1 VSHFDEALRRGDV
14 TDAERISR
22 ERDLERL
29 RTMAMSLL
37 RENERLVARL
47 GELYKQVAEAKGEAA
62 AQLRLEIAALEQE
75 IAKRRERIFQHQ
87 SEKRSVAKGK
97 DGEQPKPAQKGHGP
111 REQPKLEVEDVV
123 HDLDDAD
130 KTCPACGGELEE
142 WEGQFEE
149 SDEVEV
155 IERRYVI
162 KHHKRKKYR
171 CGCGSCI
178 ETAPA
183 PTRLIEGGR
192 YSVDFAITVAVDKY
206 LLHLPL
212 ERQVAAMARL
222 GLEVDSQTL
231 FDQLWALNRL
241 LLPAYNRLAD
251 VQRGRPLLF
260 VDESRWPLL
269 GVKGKGAESTKW
281 HIWTLVSEL
290 GVYYEIYD
298 GRDADSAED
307 LLADFKGYVMCD
319 GFSAYESLAKAYP
332 EIRLVQCWVH
342 VRRNFVECE
351 KAFPTECGQVLGL
364 IGKLYEIEQR
374 AGDDL
379 EERRRLRH
387 EESRK
392 VLADIQSWVF
402 EVRSVPGT
410 ALHEAIKYMTNRW
423 SRLTRFVENPALPLD
438 NNPAERA
445 LRGPVVGRK
454 NHYGSRSPRGTQV
467 AALFYSLLESAKLVG
482 IEPAA
487 YLRRAVE
494 AAFAGQTIPL
504 PHEIANGA

>member
-1 VSHFDEALRRGDV
+1 M

-22 ERDLERL
+22 EKDLERL

-37 RENERLVARL
+37 RENERLLARL
-47 GELYKQVAEAKGEAA
+47 GELYKQVADAKGEAA

-75 IAKRRERIFQHQ
+75 IEKRREVFRNQ
-87 SEKRSVAKGK
+87 SERRPADKGK
-97 DGEQPKPAQKGHGP
+97 GDEQPKPPQKGHGP
-111 REQPKLEVEDVV
+111 REQPKLEVEPVF

-130 KTCPACGGELEE
+130 KTCSVCGGGLEE

-149 SDEVEV
+149 AEEIEV

-162 KHHKRKKYR
+162 KCHKRRKYR
-171 CGCGSCI
+171 CRCGACI

-183 PTRLIEGGR
+183 PRKLIEGGR
-192 YSVDFAITVAVDKY
+192 YSVNFAITVAVDKY
-206 LLHLPL
+206 LMHLPL
-212 ERQVAAMARL
+212 ERQVAAASRL

-241 LLPAYNRLAD
+241 LLPAYHRLAD
-251 VQRGRPLLF
+251 VQRARPLLY

-269 GVKGKGAESTKW
+269 GVKGKGAEASKW
-281 HIWTLVSEL
+281 HIWTMVSDL

-332 EIRLVQCWVH
+332 EIRLVQRWVH

-351 KAFPTECGQVLGL
+351 KAFPAECGEVLGL

-379 EERRRLRH
+379 ELRRKLRD
-387 EESRK
+387 EESRE
-392 VLADIQSWVF
+392 VLAKIQAWVF
-402 EVRSVPGT
+402 AVRSLPGT
-410 ALHEAIKYMTNRW
+410 ALHEAILYMTNRW

-438 NNPAERA
+438 NNAAERA

-454 NHYGSRSPRGTQV
+454 NHYGSRSLRGTQV
-467 AALFYSLLESAKLVG
+467 AALFYSLLESAKQVG
-482 IEPAA
+482 IEPAT
-487 YLRRAVE
+487 YLKTAAE
-494 AAFAGQTIPL
+494 AAFAGQPIPL
-504 PHEIANGA
+504 PHEIAKQG

>member
-1 VSHFDEALRRGDV
+1 M
-14 TDAERISR
+14 TDADRIAR
-22 ERDLERL
+22 EKSLERL

-37 RENERLVARL
+37 RENERLLARL

-62 AQLRLEIAALEQE
+62 AQLRLEIAALERE
-75 IAKRRERIFQHQ
+75 IEKRRESIFQHQ
-87 SEKRSVAKGK
+87 SERRPADKGK
-97 DGEQPKPAQKGHGP
+97 DGEAPKPPQKGHGP
-111 REQPKLEVEDVV
+111 REQPKLEVEEVV

-130 KTCPACGGELEE
+130 KTCTACGGDLEE

-162 KHHKRKKYR
+162 KRHKRKKYR
-171 CGCGSCI
+171 CRCGSCI

-183 PTRLIEGGR
+183 PRRLIEGGR
-192 YSVDFAITVAVDKY
+192 YSVSFAITVAVDKY
-206 LLHLPL
+206 LMHLPL
-212 ERQVAAMARL
+212 ERQVVAMARL
-222 GLEVDSQTL
+222 GLDVDSQTL

-241 LLPAYNRLAD
+241 LLPAYQRLAD
-251 VQRGRPLLF
+251 VQRARPLLF

-307 LLADFKGYVMCD
+307 LLADFKGYAMCD

-351 KAFPTECGQVLGL
+351 KAFPAECGQILGL

-379 EERRRLRH
+379 ELRGRLRA
-387 EESRK
+387 EESRQ
-392 VLADIQSWVF
+392 VLAEIQSWVF
-402 EVRSVPGT
+402 AVRSVPGT
-410 ALHEAIKYMTNRW
+410 ALHEAITYMTNRW

-454 NHYGSRSPRGTQV
+454 NHYGSRSLRGTQV

-482 IEPAA
+482 IDPAA
-487 YLRRAVE
+487 YLRTAVE
-494 AAFAGQTIPL
+494 AAFAGQQIPL
-504 PHEIANGA
+504 PHEIAKQS

>member
-1 VSHFDEALRRGDV
+1 M
-14 TDAERISR
+14 TDADRIAR
-22 ERDLERL
+22 EKDLERL

-37 RENERLVARL
+37 QENERLMARL

-62 AQLRLEIAALEQE
+62 AQLRLEIAALENE
-75 IAKRRERIFQHQ
+75 IAKRRARIFQHT
-87 SEKRSVAKGK
+87 SEKRPGAKGK
-97 DGEQPKPAQKGHGP
+97 DGEQAKPPQTGHGP
-111 REQPKLEVEDVV
+111 REQSKLEVEPVV

-130 KTCPACGGELEE
+130 KTCSSCGGDLEE

-155 IERRYVI
+155 VERRYVI
-162 KHHKRKKYR
+162 KRHKRKKYR
-171 CGCGSCI
+171 CRCGSCI

-183 PTRLIEGGR
+183 PQRLIEGGR
-192 YSVDFAITVAVDKY
+192 YSVNFAITVAVDKY

-212 ERQVAAMARL
+212 ERQVAAMGRL

-241 LLPAYNRLAD
+241 LLPAYHRLGD
-251 VQRGRPLLF
+251 VQRTRPLLF

-281 HIWTLVSEL
+281 HIWTLVSDL
-290 GVYYEIYD
+290 GAYYEIFD
-298 GRDADSAED
+298 GRDADSAAD
-307 LLADFKGYVMCD
+307 MLAGFKGYVMCD
-319 GFSAYESLAKAYP
+319 GFKAYESLAKAYP

-342 VRRNFVECE
+342 ARRNFVECE
-351 KAFPTECGQVLGL
+351 NAFPEECGQILDL
-364 IGKLYEIEQR
+364 IGKLYEIERR

-379 EERRRLRH
+379 EERRRLRD

-392 VLADIQSWVF
+392 VLAEIQSWVF
-402 EVRSVPGT
+402 EVRSTPGT
-410 ALHEAIKYMTNRW
+410 ALHEAILYMTNRW
-423 SRLTRFVENPALPLD
+423 SRLTRFVDNPALPLD

-454 NHYGSRSPRGTQV
+454 NHYGSRSLRGTQV

-482 IEPAA
+482 LDPAA
-487 YLRRAVE
+487 YLRTAVE
-494 AAFAGQTIPL
+494 AAFAGREIPL
-504 PHEIANGA
+504 PHELATRT

>member
-1 VSHFDEALRRGDV
+1 V

-22 ERDLERL
+22 EKDLERL

-37 RENERLVARL
+37 HENERLLARL
-47 GELYKQVAEAKGEAA
+47 GELYKQVADAKGEAA

-75 IAKRRERIFQHQ
+75 IEKRREVFRNQ
-87 SEKRSVAKGK
+87 SERRPADKGK
-97 DGEQPKPAQKGHGP
+97 GDEQPKPPQKGHGP
-111 REQPKLEVEDVV
+111 REQPKLEVEPVF

-130 KTCPACGGELEE
+130 KTCSVCGGGLEE

-149 SDEVEV
+149 AEEIEV

-162 KHHKRKKYR
+162 KCHKRRKYR
-171 CGCGSCI
+171 CRCGACI

-183 PTRLIEGGR
+183 PRKLIEGGR
-192 YSVDFAITVAVDKY
+192 YSVNFAITVAVDKY
-206 LLHLPL
+206 LMHLPL
-212 ERQVAAMARL
+212 ERQVAAASRL

-231 FDQLWALNRL
+231 FDQLWALNKL
-241 LLPAYNRLAD
+241 LLPAYQRLAD
-251 VQRGRPLLF
+251 VQRARPLLY

-269 GVKGKGAESTKW
+269 GVKGKGAEASKW
-281 HIWTLVSEL
+281 HIWTMVSDL

-351 KAFPTECGQVLGL
+351 KAFPAECGEVLGL

-379 EERRRLRH
+379 ELRRKLRD
-387 EESRK
+387 EESRE
-392 VLADIQSWVF
+392 VLGKIQAWVF
-402 EVRSVPGT
+402 AVRSLPGT
-410 ALHEAIKYMTNRW
+410 ALHEAILYMTNRW

-438 NNPAERA
+438 NNAAERA

-454 NHYGSRSPRGTQV
+454 NHYGSRSLRGTQV
-467 AALFYSLLESAKLVG
+467 AALFYSLLESAKQMG
-482 IEPAA
+482 IDPAA
-487 YLRRAVE
+487 YLKTAAE
-494 AAFAGQTIPL
+494 AAFAGEKIPL
-504 PHEIANGA
+504 PHEIAKQS

>member
-1 VSHFDEALRRGDV
+1 V
-14 TDAERISR
+14 TDADRIAR
-22 ERDLERL
+22 EKDLERL

-37 RENERLVARL
+37 RENERLLARL

-62 AQLRLEIAALEQE
+62 AQLRLEIAALERE
-75 IAKRRERIFQHQ
+75 IEKRREQVFRNQ
-87 SEKRSVAKGK
+87 SEKRSTDTGK
-97 DGEQPKPAQKGHGP
+97 DKEQPKPPQKGHGP
-111 REQPKLEVEDVV
+111 REQPKLEVEPVV

-130 KTCPACGGELEE
+130 KTCPACGGDLEA

-149 SDEVEV
+149 SDEIDVN
-155 IERRYVI
+155 ERRYVI
-162 KHHKRKKYR
+162 KRHKRRKYR
-171 CGCGSCI
+171 CRCGACI

-183 PTRLIEGGR
+183 PPKLIEGGR
-192 YSVDFAITVAVDKY
+192 YSVNFAISIAVDKY

-231 FDQLWALNRL
+231 FDQLWALHRR
-241 LLPAYNRLAD
+241 LLPAYQRLAD
-251 VQRGRPLLF
+251 VQRAQPLLF

-269 GVKGKGAESTKW
+269 GVKGKGADASKW
-281 HIWTLVSEL
+281 HIWTLVSNL
-290 GVYYEIYD
+290 GVYYDIYD

-307 LLADFKGYVMCD
+307 LLAGFKGYAMCD

-351 KAFPTECGQVLGL
+351 SAFPTECGQILGL
-364 IGKLYEIEQR
+364 IGKLYEIEKR

-379 EERRRLRH
+379 EERRRLRD

-392 VLADIQSWVF
+392 VLAEIQSWVF
-402 EVRSVPGT
+402 EVRSLPGT
-410 ALHEAIKYMTNRW
+410 ALHEAILYMTNRW
-423 SRLTRFVENPALPLD
+423 SRLIRFVDNPALPLD
-438 NNPAERA
+438 NNAAERA

-454 NHYGSRSPRGTQV
+454 NHYGSRSLRGTQV

-482 IEPAA
+482 IDPAA
-487 YLRRAVE
+487 YLRTAVE
-494 AAFAGQTIPL
+494 AAFAGKQIPL
-504 PHEIANGA
+504 PHEIAKQS

>member
-1 VSHFDEALRRGDV
+1 V
-14 TDAERISR
+14 TDAERISQ
-22 ERDLERL
+22 EKDVERL

-37 RENERLVARL
+37 QENERLLARL
-47 GELYKQVAEAKGEAA
+47 GKLYEQVAEAKGEAA
-62 AQLRLEIAALEQE
+62 AQLRLQIAALEQE
-75 IAKRRERIFQHQ
+75 IAKRRARIFQHQ
-87 SEKRSVAKGK
+87 SEKRPSGERTDGDEAK
-97 DGEQPKPAQKGHGP
+97 PPQKGHGP
-111 REQPKLEVEDVV
+111 REQPKLQVEDVV

-130 KTCPACGGELEE
+130 KTCPKCGGDLEE

-149 SDEVEV
+149 SEEVEV

-162 KHHKRKKYR
+162 KCHKRKKYR
-171 CGCGSCI
+171 CRCGSCV

-183 PTRLIEGGR
+183 PQRLIEGGR
-192 YSVDFAITVAVDKY
+192 YSVSFAITVAVDKY

-241 LLPAYNRLAD
+241 LLPAYHRLGD
-251 VQRGRPLLF
+251 VQRARPLLF

-281 HIWTLVSEL
+281 HIWTAVSDL
-290 GVYYEIYD
+290 GVYYEIHD
-298 GRDADSAED
+298 GRDADSADE
-307 LLADFKGYVMCD
+307 LLAGFKGYVMCD

-351 KAFPTECGQVLGL
+351 NAFPTECGQILGL
-364 IGKLYEIEQR
+364 IGKLYEIEKR

-379 EERRRLRH
+379 EERQRLRN

-392 VLADIQSWVF
+392 VLAEIQSWVF
-402 EVRSVPGT
+402 EVRSTPGT
-410 ALHEAIKYMTNRW
+410 ALHQAITYMTNRW

-438 NNPAERA
+438 NNAAERA

-454 NHYGSRSPRGTQV
+454 NHYGSRSVRGTQV
-467 AALFYSLLESAKLVG
+467 AALLYSLLESAKLVG
-482 IEPAA
+482 IDPAA
-487 YLRRAVE
+487 YLRSAVE
-494 AAFAGQTIPL
+494 AAFAGRQIPL
-504 PHEIANGA
+504 PHEIVNTS

>member
-1 VSHFDEALRRGDV
+1 M
-14 TDAERISR
+14 TDADRIAR
-22 ERDLERL
+22 EKSLERL
-29 RTMAMSLL
+29 RIMAMSLL

-47 GELYKQVAEAKGEAA
+47 GALYKQVAEAKGEAA
-62 AQLRLEIAALEQE
+62 AQLRLEIAALERE
-75 IAKRRERIFQHQ
+75 IEKRREQIFQHQ
-87 SEKRSVAKGK
+87 SEKRPAGKGQE
-97 DGEQPKPAQKGHGP
+97 GEQAKPPQKGHGP
-111 REQPKLEVEDVV
+111 REQPKLQVEEVV

-130 KTCPACGGELEE
+130 KTCDVCGGDLEE
-142 WEGQFEE
+142 WEGQVEE

-155 IERRYVI
+155 VERRYVI
-162 KHHKRKKYR
+162 KRHKRKKYR
-171 CGCGSCI
+171 CRCGSCI

-183 PTRLIEGGR
+183 PRKLIEGGR
-192 YSVDFAITVAVDKY
+192 YSVNFAITVAVDKY
-206 LLHLPL
+206 LMHLPL

-241 LLPAYNRLAD
+241 LLPAYQRLAD
-251 VQRGRPLLF
+251 EQRARPLLF

-269 GVKGKGAESTKW
+269 GVKGKGAASTKW
-281 HIWTLVSEL
+281 HIWTLVSDL

-307 LLADFKGYVMCD
+307 LLAGFQGYVMCD
-319 GFSAYESLAKAYP
+319 GFSVYEALAKAYP

-342 VRRNFVECE
+342 ARRNFVECST
-351 KAFPTECGQVLGL
+351 AFPTECAQILDL
-364 IGKLYEIEQR
+364 IGKLYEIEKR
-374 AGDDL
+374 AGED
-379 EERRRLRH
+379 ENERRRLRN

-392 VLADIQSWVF
+392 VLGEIQRWVV

-410 ALHEAIKYMTNRW
+410 ALHAAITYMTNRW
-423 SRLTRFVENPALPLD
+423 SRLIRFVDHPALPLD

-454 NHYGSRSPRGTQV
+454 NHYGSRSVRGTQV

-482 IEPAA
+482 IDPAA
-487 YLRRAVE
+487 YLRTAVE
-494 AAFAGQTIPL
+494 AAFAGEQIPL
-504 PHEIANGA
+504 PHEIAKRG

>member
-1 VSHFDEALRRGDV
+1 M
-14 TDAERISR
+14 TDADRIAH
-22 ERDLERL
+22 EKDLERL

-37 RENERLVARL
+37 RENERLLARL

-62 AQLRLEIAALEQE
+62 AQLRLEIAALERE
-75 IAKRRERIFQHQ
+75 IEKRRERIFQHQ
-87 SEKRSVAKGK
+87 SEKRPVDNGK
-97 DGEQPKPAQKGHGP
+97 EGEASKPPQKGHGP
-111 REQPKLEVEDVV
+111 REQPKLQVDEVV

-130 KTCPACGGELEE
+130 KTCPACGGDLEE
-142 WEGQFEE
+142 WQGQFEE

-162 KHHKRKKYR
+162 KRHKRKKYR
-171 CGCGSCI
+171 CRCGSCI

-183 PTRLIEGGR
+183 PRRLIEGGR
-192 YSVDFAITVAVDKY
+192 YSVSFAITVAVDKY
-206 LLHLPL
+206 LMHLPL

-241 LLPAYNRLAD
+241 LLPAYQRLAD
-251 VQRGRPLLF
+251 VQRAQPLLF

-269 GVKGKGAESTKW
+269 GVKGKGADASKW
-281 HIWTLVSEL
+281 HIWTLVSDL

-319 GFSAYESLAKAYP
+319 GFNVYESLAKAYP

-342 VRRNFVECE
+342 ARRNFVECE
-351 KAFPTECGQVLGL
+351 KAFPGECGQILDL

-379 EERRRLRH
+379 ELRRRLRA
-387 EESRK
+387 EESRA
-392 VLADIQSWVF
+392 VIAEIQSWVF
-402 EVRSVPGT
+402 AVRSLPGT
-410 ALHEAIKYMTNRW
+410 GLHEAITYMTNRW
-423 SRLTRFVENPALPLD
+423 SRLTRFVDNPALPLD
-438 NNPAERA
+438 NNSAERA

-454 NHYGSRSPRGTQV
+454 NHYGSRSLRGTQV
-467 AALFYSLLESAKLVG
+467 AALLYSLLESAKRVG
-482 IEPAA
+482 VDPAA
-487 YLRRAVE
+487 YLRTAVE
-494 AAFAGQTIPL
+494 AAFAGQQIQL
-504 PHEIANGA
+504 PHEIAKQR

>member
-1 VSHFDEALRRGDV
+1 V
-14 TDAERISR
+14 TDADRIAR
-22 ERDLERL
+22 EKDLERL

-37 RENERLVARL
+37 RENERLLARL
-47 GELYKQVAEAKGEAA
+47 GELYKQVASTKGEAA
-62 AQLRLEIAALEQE
+62 AQLRLEIAALERE
-75 IAKRRERIFQHQ
+75 IEKRREQVFRNQ
-87 SEKRSVAKGK
+87 SEKRPADKCEKTES
-97 DGEQPKPAQKGHGP
+97 EKPPQKGHGP
-111 REQPKLEVEDVV
+111 REQPKLEVEPVF

-130 KTCPACGGELEE
+130 KTCPACGGDLEE

-149 SDEVEV
+149 SDEVDV
-155 IERRYVI
+155 TERRYVI

-171 CGCGSCI
+171 CRCGSCI

-183 PTRLIEGGR
+183 PRRLIEGGR
-192 YSVDFAITVAVDKY
+192 YSVSFAITVAVDKY
-206 LLHLPL
+206 LMHLPL

-222 GLEVDSQTL
+222 GLDVDSQTL

-241 LLPAYNRLAD
+241 LLPAYQRLAD
-251 VQRGRPLLF
+251 VQRARPLLF

-290 GVYYEIYD
+290 GVYYDIYD

-319 GFSAYESLAKAYP
+319 GFKAYESLAKAYP
-332 EIRLVQCWVH
+332 EIQLVQCWVH

-351 KAFPTECGQVLGL
+351 KAFPEECGQILGL
-364 IGKLYEIEQR
+364 IGKLYAIEQR

-379 EERRRLRH
+379 EQRQRLR
-387 EESRK
+387 EDESRE
-392 VLADIQSWVF
+392 VLAEIQSWVF
-402 EVRSVPGT
+402 AVRSLPGT
-410 ALHEAIKYMTNRW
+410 ALHEAITYMTNRW
-423 SRLTRFVENPALPLD
+423 SRLIRFVDNPALPLD

-454 NHYGSRSPRGTQV
+454 NHYGSRSLRGTQV

-482 IEPAA
+482 LDPAK
-487 YLRRAVE
+487 YLKTAVE
-494 AAFAGQTIPL
+494 AAFAGQPIPL
-504 PHEIANGA
+504 PHELAKQS